1 MKYRA
6 IRDYKIIPEGS
17 IIIPDSNGEYI
28 YSIEKDDIVT
38 SISLSTDILNDVGY
52 FEPYKSVEI
61 SISEQDIDDIESKN
75 WRVVFNINCTERKL
89 MEIKKFIENGIEDI
103 I

>member
-17 IIIPDSNGEYI
+17 IIIPDNNGEYI

>member
-1 MKYRA
+1 MRYRA

-17 IIIPDSNGEYI
+17 ILIPDDNGEYI
-28 YSIEKDDIVT
+28 YSTEKDDIIT
-38 SISLSTDILNDVGY
+38 SISLSMDVLNDMEY
-52 FEPYKSVEI
+52 FKPYKSVEI

-89 MEIKKFIENGIEDI
+89 MEIKKFIESGIGDI
-103 I
+103 V